1 MKRLNIWI
9 CMLFFCSPSFGQDL
23 YDIDHVTVIEL
34 EFSVSNWDA
43 ILDNYYAN
51 DLDERLIA
59 SCTINGL
66 SFDSVGVKY
75 KGNSTYSANNL
86 KNPINISLDHIIQQD
101 YQGFETIKLSNG
113 KNDPSFVREVLSY
126 EMLRK
131 YMVAPLSNYAR
142 VYINGSYHGLFSNSE
157 SINGDFGERYLFA
170 NGNNTRFKCNP
181 VTNFGNTGSSLT
193 YLGTD
198 STSYYDSYELKS
210 DFGWLDMINLTNTIA
225 NSPPSIESILD
236 IDKVIWMFAY
246 NNVTVNLDSY
256 TGLLRQNYYLIK
268 DNNGIINSIIWD
280 LNEGLGGFEAV
291 FSGGAPN
298 TNDMISM
305 DPLIRENENNW
316 PLLNL
321 IYAND
326 TYKRMYIAHCRT
338 ILEENFTNGWYLARA
353 DSLQSVIDSSVVNDP
368 NSMYS
373 YSDFQNNVYTSTSG
387 GPGAVGIEELMA
399 GRLQF
404 LQANQYYTYAPPTL
418 SNINTSP
425 SNPTGNSSISISA
438 TIQNGNYAFVSY
450 RSSSADEFQKAEMFD
465 DGLHDDGAAG
475 DGVYGADIAMGA
487 TEVQYYLYA
496 ENNDAGIFSPERA
509 AHAYYNISLVGDLVI
524 NEIQASNANTISD
537 DSGEYDDWVELY
549 NNSASDIS
557 LSGYFLSDD
566 SGDLSKWA
574 FPSVTI
580 SANSYLIIWTD
591 NDTSQTGNHA
601 NFKLSAAGEAL
612 LLVNPGLTIIDELVF
627 GAQITDRSY
636 GRYPNGTGGFAELY
650 PTYNGENSLTIG
662 LSPNT
667 MISNMIVFPNPA
679 TETVSILFETGGI
692 PGKVYVYNKL
702 GAMVLQGEGK
712 PSTPLNISELPIG
725 MYFVKTS
732 DGEVCKLIIL

>member
-1 MKRLNIWI
+1 
-9 CMLFFCSPSFGQDL
+9 
-23 YDIDHVTVIEL
+23 
-34 EFSVSNWDA
+34 
-43 ILDNYYAN
+43 
-51 DLDERLIA
+51 
-59 SCTINGL
+59 
-66 SFDSVGVKY
+66 
-75 KGNSTYSANNL
+75 
-86 KNPINISLDHIIQQD
+86 
-101 YQGFETIKLSNG
+101 
-113 KNDPSFVREVLSY
+113 
-126 EMLRK
+126 
-131 YMVAPLSNYAR
+131 
-142 VYINGSYHGLFSNSE
+142 
-157 SINGDFGERYLFA
+157 
-170 NGNNTRFKCNP
+170 
-181 VTNFGNTGSSLT
+181 
-193 YLGTD
+193 
-198 STSYYDSYELKS
+198 
-210 DFGWLDMINLTNTIA
+210 
-225 NSPPSIESILD
+225 
-236 IDKVIWMFAY
+236 
-246 NNVTVNLDSY
+246 
-256 TGLLRQNYYLIK
+256 
-268 DNNGIINSIIWD
+268 
-280 LNEGLGGFEAV
+280 
-291 FSGGAPN
+291 
-298 TNDMISM
+298 
-305 DPLIRENENNW
+305 
-316 PLLNL
+316 
-321 IYAND
+321 
-326 TYKRMYIAHCRT
+326 
-338 ILEENFTNGWYLARA
+338 
-353 DSLQSVIDSSVVNDP
+353 
-368 NSMYS
+368 
-373 YSDFQNNVYTSTSG
+373 
-387 GPGAVGIEELMA
+387 
-399 GRLQF
+399 
-404 LQANQYYTYAPPTL
+404 
-418 SNINTSP
+418 
-425 SNPTGNSSISISA
+425 
-438 TIQNGNYAFVSY
+438 
-450 RSSSADEFQKAEMFD
+450 MFD
-465 DGLHDDGAAG
+465 DGFHGDGAAG